1 VKDKRTARLRIF
13 FDGGCRP
20 NPGVMEVAA
29 VARGVTYRQGDVG
42 VGGSEE
48 AEWRALLHAVE
59 VAAARCAED
68 VELVGDSRSVINQ
81 ANGASKCRDPRMQAH
96 LTAYHAAVS
105 AIPHVRLRYVP
116 RSKNLA
122 GIALAKGHPR

>member
-1 VKDKRTARLRIF
+1 MPTRLRIF

-29 VARGVTYRQGDVG
+29 VARGATYRKDDLG
-42 VGGSEE
+42 VGGNEE
-48 AEWRALLHAVE
+48 AEWLALLHAVE
-59 VAAARCAED
+59 LARDLGAED
-68 VELVGDSRSVINQ
+68 VELLGDSRSVINQ
-81 ANGASKCRDPRMQAH
+81 VAGSAKCRSAH
-96 LTAYHAAVS
+96 LAAYRAASS
-105 AIPHVRLRYVP
+105 AIPRVRLRYIR

>member
-1 VKDKRTARLRIF
+1 MRSGRLRIF

-20 NPGVMEVAA
+20 NPGMMEVAA
-29 VARGVTYRQGDVG
+29 VARGVTYRQDDIGH
-42 VGGSEE
+42 GGSEE

-59 VAAARCAED
+59 VAAALGADD

-81 ANGASKCRDPRMQAH
+81 ANGVSKCRDPRMQAH
-96 LTAYHAAVS
+96 LAAYRTAIS
-105 AIPHVRLRYVP
+105 PIPRIRLRHIL

>member
-1 VKDKRTARLRIF
+1 MRSGRLRVF

-20 NPGVMEVAA
+20 NPGKIEVAA

-42 VGGSEE
+42 EGGSEE

-59 VAAARCAED
+59 IALALGGAD
-68 VELVGDSRSVINQ
+68 VELVGDSRSVIDQ
-81 ANGASKCRDPRMQAH
+81 ASGAGKCRDVRMQQH
-96 LTAYHAAVS
+96 LAAYRSAIS
-105 AIPHVRLRYVP
+105 AIPRVRLRHVL